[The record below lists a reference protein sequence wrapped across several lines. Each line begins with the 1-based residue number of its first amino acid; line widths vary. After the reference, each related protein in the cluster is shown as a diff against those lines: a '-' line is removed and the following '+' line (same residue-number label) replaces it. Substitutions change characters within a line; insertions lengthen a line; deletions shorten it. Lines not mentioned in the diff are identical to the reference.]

1 MFYLIVFPVTL
12 YLNQQK
18 DLDCCIC
25 WESNNDNENAV
36 VAIGDITL
44 DEKADC
50 KDVGEFVEVSETN
63 NSGMT
68 MSSCF
73 LNANEQIHRRRR
85 ENNHLQEQKGWPA
98 KVVLGPKSLRHLQDQ
113 WLRGEKESHY

>member
-1 MFYLIVFPVTL
+1 MLFLVTL

-25 WESNNDNENAV
+25 WESNDDDENAV

-50 KDVGEFVEVSETN
+50 KDVGEFVEVTETN
-63 NSGMT
+63 NSGMIV
-68 MSSCF
+68 SSYF
-73 LNANEQIHRRRR
+73 
-85 ENNHLQEQKGWPA
+85 
-98 KVVLGPKSLRHLQDQ
+98 
-113 WLRGEKESHY
+113 